1 MSENRTKWSSFQTIL
16 SGIQI
21 VEPFHYRKQNSKK
34 YFWIFCVR
42 CSDPYFDLFL
52 RQSDPNAK
60 GIVKSS
66 KRASSGFNR
75 AKPEISNRVEPEIS
89 KVKRVWR
96 SYLTDGGA
104 MFECYQCPASFNFC
118 KTLLRHVAICHF
130 KQVLQQKYEKE
141 KLQVHIDPLG

>member
-34 YFWIFCVR
+34 YFWILCVR

-66 KRASSGFNR
+66 KRASSGSN
-75 AKPEISNRVEPEIS
+75 SNRVEPEIS
-89 KVKRVWR
+89 KVKRVR
-96 SYLTDGGA
+96 RTYLTDGVA
-104 MFECYQCPASFNFC
+104 MFECYQCPASFISR
-118 KTLLRHVAICHF
+118 KILLRHVAICHF

-141 KLQVHIDPLG
+141 KLQVHSDPLG